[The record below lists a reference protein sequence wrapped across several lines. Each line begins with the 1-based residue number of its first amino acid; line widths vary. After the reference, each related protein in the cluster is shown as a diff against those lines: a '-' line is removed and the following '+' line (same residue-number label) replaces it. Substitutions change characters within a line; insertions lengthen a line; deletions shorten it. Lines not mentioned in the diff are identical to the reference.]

1 MDTVEELNGT
11 YFFDGMANLDRLE
24 LLYWI
29 FIDEADKQ
37 LGGVKDIFALASI
50 IGGLPLIPVRG
61 KLDSFRA
68 TSGTSPLSLASR
80 SLIKFRFQEKKKTL
94 TWNNMI
100 RGKWTYT
107 KNLGAFIGRWIP
119 FIGVAIT
126 AYDVTMITTKA
137 IRRYNLIVKRGDQI
151 K

>member
-11 YFFDGMANLDRLE
+11 YFFDGMHNLDKIE
-24 LLYWI
+24 LLFWV

-61 KLDSFRA
+61 KLDARNA
-68 TSGTSPLSLASR
+68 TKGTSFLSLAAR
-80 SLIKFRFQEKKKTL
+80 TIIKGRFREKKLTL

-100 RGKWTYT
+100 KGKPTYT
-107 KNLGAFIGRWIP
+107 KNIGAFVGRWVP
-119 FIGVAIT
+119 FLGVAIT
-126 AYDVTMITTKA
+126 AYDVTMITTNA
-137 IRRYNLIVKRGDQI
+137 IRRYNLIVKKVDRIQ
-151 K
+151 